1 MAVKCLKDHAS
12 EEDYTDLAS
21 ELKILIH
28 IGRHKNIVNLL
39 GACTING
46 PLWLILEYCPYGQFS
61 YYKSLWSVFFDKFLL
76 TELDELL

>member
-61 YYKSLWSVFFDKFLL
+61 YHKPLQYL
-76 TELDELL
+76 TELYEL